1 MTRARRYGRFLLPA
15 LLFFCSSCAGKYF
28 RDAGKPPWP
37 SPFFTLSAWP
47 YKEYWT
53 GIVFNGAK
61 VGFSHFSLSPSKSAP
76 DRFDI
81 RSEAALC
88 IRFLMFDKKIN
99 LKSYDQ
105 VGRDLSLE
113 CFSYEYDLDGNWMK
127 LNGRLADN
135 QLEVDIET
143 RGQKRRQT
151 IPVKGKLYP
160 TSIIGLYPAMHGLEI
175 GRSYTYKVYDG
186 GTQTV
191 SPVEQKILTYEE
203 SDLFPGQAFKIST
216 RLHGQEVTTWMDP
229 KGKPLLEMSM
239 RGVIISELESKSTAM
254 RYLTQ
259 AAINKEETLLDF
271 SLIKSDII
279 ISNPRQVKFMK
290 IAFSG
295 IDKNMNMPVDERQH
309 CERKENEVLC
319 RIFSQIEDGDGLI
332 KSRNDGWAKQYLQP
346 SYIVPSHNRL
356 IQQTAKE
363 IVSSSDI
370 THQQILLLLVWIKE
384 NIKQEPVDVFTAL
397 DVLDGKK
404 SECQGLA
411 LLYTAFARALGIPTR
426 VVSGILYSR
435 RYQGFLYHAWTESLV
450 NGHWIAVDPTFQ
462 QMPADATHI
471 KFIEG
476 ENISDLL
483 PLVGL
488 IGKIKLRI
496 VQVDD
501 LE

>member
-1 MTRARRYGRFLLPA
+1 MPRARRYGHFLLPA
-15 LLFFCSSCAGKYF
+15 LLFLCCNCAGKYF

-37 SPFFTLSAWP
+37 SPHFNLSDWP

-81 RSEAALC
+81 RSEAAFC

-105 VGRDLSLE
+105 VAGDLSLE

-143 RGQKRRQT
+143 RGQKHRQT

-186 GTQTV
+186 ETQTV

-216 RLHGQEVTTWMDP
+216 RFHGQEVTTWMDP
-229 KGKPLLEMSM
+229 KGRPLLEMSM

-271 SLIKSDII
+271 SLIKSDIP

-295 IDKNMNMPVDERQH
+295 IDKNMTMPVDERQQ
-309 CERKENEVLC
+309 CERRDNEVFC
-319 RIFSQIEDGDGLI
+319 RIFSQIPDGDGPT
-332 KSRNDGWAKQYLQP
+332 KSRNHGGTKQYLQP
-346 SYIVPSHNRL
+346 SYVVPSHNRL

-363 IVSSSDI
+363 IVSSSDR
-370 THQQILLLLVWIKE
+370 THQQILLLLDWIKE

-404 SECQGLA
+404 AECQGLA
-411 LLYTAFARALGIPTR
+411 FLYTAFARALEIPTR
-426 VVSGILYSR
+426 VVSGIVYSR
-435 RYQGFLYHAWTESLV
+435 KYQGFLYHAWAESLE

-462 QMPADATHI
+462 QMPADASHI

-483 PLVGL
+483 PLVDL

-496 VQVDD
+496 IQVDNSK
-501 LE
+501 